1 MNTKILLA
9 AAFAG
14 ILAITG
20 CAQDGSGGPGTKQVV
35 GGLGGAALGGLL
47 GSQFGGGT
55 ANLAFT
61 ALGAV
66 AGGLVGSE
74 VGRSLDEVDRMRAQ
88 QAQQQARTAPIG
100 QTITWSNPDTGHRGS
115 YTPTR
120 EGTRADGAYCREFQE
135 TVTIDGQQQSAY
147 GVACRQPDGSW
158 RIVEQSS

>member
-9 AAFAG
+9 ALFAG
-14 ILAITG
+14 LLAVAG
-20 CAQDGSGGPGTKQVV
+20 CAQDGSGPGTKQTV

-74 VGRSLDEVDRMRAQ
+74 VGRSLDDTDRLKAQ
-88 QAQQQARTAPIG
+88 QAQQQARSAPIG
-100 QTITWSNPDTGHRGS
+100 ETIAWSNPNSGHRGS
-115 YTPTR
+115 YTPIR
-120 EGTRADGAYCREFQE
+120 EGTRQDGAYCREFQE
-135 TVTIDGQQQSAY
+135 TVTIDGRQQSAY
-147 GVACRQPDGSW
+147 GVACQQPDGSW
-158 RIVEQSS
+158 RIVEQG